1 MLILI
6 FLSYSFGDLKDDIS
20 DFWESLNNTGG
31 PTDFEFLQL
40 DMHATTNGTAGN
52 NWDGGVYSL
61 LTNPSEI
68 MYPSEDLDEKY
79 NFSFTYK
86 KLFLDMNA
94 NFAGFTKKSGN
105 NAFGFSFLGFYS
117 GDMPL
122 RYGSPGDSLG
132 SYSGDNSI
140 FGVTYAR
147 SFGNIN
153 LGGTVRSLQ
162 ARIFEISYSTYSF
175 DLGMSRTFTVFKDK
189 DLRFDLSFMHLGPKF
204 LDDGFRL
211 PLTWHIGLKGD
222 FKPLFV
228 GFSINKPL
236 NTRLQYTVGGE
247 YRINEYFFIRAGR
260 KVHNPLEE
268 YSFGWGLRKNNLC
281 FDYSYAP
288 ANIDIVEGSHL
299 FTISIGL

>member
-20 DFWESLNNTGG
+20 DFWDSLNRIGG

-40 DMHATTNGTAGN
+40 DMHAKTNSTAGN
-52 NWDGGVYSL
+52 HWDGGVYSL

-68 MYPSEDLDEKY
+68 MYPSEDFDDKY

-94 NFAGFTKKSGN
+94 NFLGFTKKSGN
-105 NAFGFSFLGFYS
+105 NAFGLSFLGFHS

-122 RYGSPGDSLG
+122 HSGTPGDSLG
-132 SYSGDNSI
+132 VYSGDNSI

-147 SFGNIN
+147 SFGNLN
-153 LGGTVRSLQ
+153 FGGTIRTLQ
-162 ARIFEISYSTYSF
+162 ARIFEVSYSTYSF
-175 DLGMSRTFTVFKDK
+175 DFGMSRTFTAFKDK
-189 DLRFDLSFMHLGPKF
+189 KLRFDVSFMHLGPKF
-204 LDDGFRL
+204 LDDAFRL

-247 YRINEYFFIRAGR
+247 YRINEYFFIRAGS
-260 KVHNPLEE
+260 KVHNPLEK
-268 YSFGWGLRKNNLC
+268 YSLGWGLRKNNLC

-288 ANIDIVEGSHL
+288 TNIDIIEGSHL